1 MKVYMKIILLKFQPF
16 GKITNSMKNGQI
28 YSKLNK
34 KALDVLCRSGAL
46 DSLIDERFNGCK
58 HFWTACVQQRPKTL
72 KKLEENIKAQQRG
85 EAMLRLKKTFS
96 RAQRLQNLA
105 DKFAGETDNALR
117 QMEKKNALLQE
128 RLTGLM
134 DMVESQSECIRGLEA
149 AATVANARIQELEA
163 QIREGGGR
171 VRERVRS
178 GERVKVRTGATSADA
193 KHDSARG
200 TNGAVGEAGG
210 RRSAPGSPQR
220 TRRKSGSRR
229 RVASSA
235 ASSVV
240 SVSSAQTV

>member
-1 MKVYMKIILLKFQPF
+1 MFLQAEKSTP
-16 GKITNSMKNGQI
+16 GQRAEAAE
-28 YSKLNK
+28 
-34 KALDVLCRSGAL
+34 ALR
-46 DSLIDERFNGCK
+46 
-58 HFWTACVQQRPKTL
+58 
-72 KKLEENIKAQQRG
+72 LEENIKAQQRG

-105 DKFAGETDNALR
+105 DKFAGETDNALQ

-134 DMVESQSECIRGLEA
+134 DMVESQRECISGLEA
-149 AATVANARIQELEA
+149 TATLAKERIQELESQLAA
-163 QIREGGGR
+163 QKEAGGV

-178 GERVKVRTGATSADA
+178 GERVKVRSGASSADA
-193 KHDSARG
+193 KHDSVRG
-200 TNGAVGEAGG
+200 ASGAVGEAGG

>member
-1 MKVYMKIILLKFQPF
+1 MFLQAEKSTP
-16 GKITNSMKNGQI
+16 GQRAEAAE
-28 YSKLNK
+28 
-34 KALDVLCRSGAL
+34 ALR
-46 DSLIDERFNGCK
+46 
-58 HFWTACVQQRPKTL
+58 
-72 KKLEENIKAQQRG
+72 LEENIKAQQRG

-105 DKFAGETDNALR
+105 DKFAGETDNALQ

-134 DMVESQSECIRGLEA
+134 DMVESQRECISGLEA
-149 AATVANARIQELEA
+149 TATLAKKRIQELESQLAA
-163 QIREGGGR
+163 QKEAGGV

-178 GERVKVRTGATSADA
+178 GERVKVRTGASSADA
-193 KHDSARG
+193 KHDSVRG
-200 TNGAVGEAGG
+200 ANGAVGEAGG

>member
-1 MKVYMKIILLKFQPF
+1 MFLQAEKSTP
-16 GKITNSMKNGQI
+16 GQRAEAAE
-28 YSKLNK
+28 
-34 KALDVLCRSGAL
+34 ALR
-46 DSLIDERFNGCK
+46 
-58 HFWTACVQQRPKTL
+58 
-72 KKLEENIKAQQRG
+72 LEENIKAQQRG

-134 DMVESQSECIRGLEA
+134 DMVESQRECISGLEA
-149 AATVANARIQELEA
+149 TATLAKERIQELESQLAA
-163 QIREGGGR
+163 QKEAGGV

-178 GERVKVRTGATSADA
+178 GERVKVRTGASSAHA
-193 KHDSARG
+193 KHDSVRG
-200 TNGAVGEAGG
+200 ANGAVGEAGG

>member
-1 MKVYMKIILLKFQPF
+1 MFLQAEKSTP
-16 GKITNSMKNGQI
+16 GQRAEAAE
-28 YSKLNK
+28 
-34 KALDVLCRSGAL
+34 ALR
-46 DSLIDERFNGCK
+46 
-58 HFWTACVQQRPKTL
+58 
-72 KKLEENIKAQQRG
+72 LEENIKAQQRG

-105 DKFAGETDNALR
+105 DKFARETDNALQ

-134 DMVESQSECIRGLEA
+134 DMVESQRECISGLEA
-149 AATVANARIQELEA
+149 TATLAKERIQELESQLAA
-163 QIREGGGR
+163 QKEAGGV

-193 KHDSARG
+193 KHDSARSA
-200 TNGAVGEAGG
+200 NRAVGEAGG

>member
-1 MKVYMKIILLKFQPF
+1 MFLQAEKSTP
-16 GKITNSMKNGQI
+16 GQRAEAAE
-28 YSKLNK
+28 
-34 KALDVLCRSGAL
+34 ALR
-46 DSLIDERFNGCK
+46 
-58 HFWTACVQQRPKTL
+58 
-72 KKLEENIKAQQRG
+72 LEENLKAQQRG

-105 DKFAGETDNALR
+105 DKFAGETDNALQ

-134 DMVESQSECIRGLEA
+134 DMVESQRECISGLEA
-149 AATVANARIQELEA
+149 TATLAKERIRELESQLAA
-163 QIREGGGR
+163 QKEAGGV

-193 KHDSARG
+193 KHDSARSA
-200 TNGAVGEAGG
+200 NGAVGEAGG

>member
-1 MKVYMKIILLKFQPF
+1 MFLQAEKSTP
-16 GKITNSMKNGQI
+16 GQRAEAAE
-28 YSKLNK
+28 
-34 KALDVLCRSGAL
+34 ALR
-46 DSLIDERFNGCK
+46 
-58 HFWTACVQQRPKTL
+58 
-72 KKLEENIKAQQRG
+72 LEENLKAQQRG

-105 DKFAGETDNALR
+105 DKFAGETDNALQ

-134 DMVESQSECIRGLEA
+134 DMVESQRECISGLEA
-149 AATVANARIQELEA
+149 TATLAKERIQELESQLAA
-163 QIREGGGR
+163 QKEAGGV

-193 KHDSARG
+193 KHDSVRG
-200 TNGAVGEAGG
+200 ANGAVSEAGG

>member
-1 MKVYMKIILLKFQPF
+1 MFLQAEKSTP
-16 GKITNSMKNGQI
+16 GQRAEAAE
-28 YSKLNK
+28 
-34 KALDVLCRSGAL
+34 ALR
-46 DSLIDERFNGCK
+46 
-58 HFWTACVQQRPKTL
+58 
-72 KKLEENIKAQQRG
+72 LEENIKAQQRG

-134 DMVESQSECIRGLEA
+134 DMVESQRECISGLEA
-149 AATVANARIQELEA
+149 TATLAKERIQELESQLAA
-163 QIREGGGR
+163 QKEAGGA

>member
-1 MKVYMKIILLKFQPF
+1 MFLQAEKSTP
-16 GKITNSMKNGQI
+16 GQRAEAAE
-28 YSKLNK
+28 
-34 KALDVLCRSGAL
+34 ALR
-46 DSLIDERFNGCK
+46 
-58 HFWTACVQQRPKTL
+58 
-72 KKLEENIKAQQRG
+72 LEENLKAQQRG

-134 DMVESQSECIRGLEA
+134 DMVESQRECISGLEA
-149 AATVANARIQELEA
+149 TATLAKERIQELESQLAA
-163 QIREGGGR
+163 QKEAGGV

-178 GERVKVRTGATSADA
+178 GERVKVRTGASSADA

>member
-1 MKVYMKIILLKFQPF
+1 MFLQAEKSTP
-16 GKITNSMKNGQI
+16 GQRAEAAE
-28 YSKLNK
+28 
-34 KALDVLCRSGAL
+34 ALR
-46 DSLIDERFNGCK
+46 
-58 HFWTACVQQRPKTL
+58 
-72 KKLEENIKAQQRG
+72 LEENIKAQQRG

-105 DKFAGETDNALR
+105 DKFAGETDNALQ

-134 DMVESQSECIRGLEA
+134 DMVESQRECISGLEA
-149 AATVANARIQELEA
+149 TATLAKERIRELESQLAA
-163 QIREGGGR
+163 QKEAGGV

-178 GERVKVRTGATSADA
+178 GERVKVRTGASSADA

-200 TNGAVGEAGG
+200 ANGAVGEAGG

-229 RVASSA
+229 RVSSSA

>member
-1 MKVYMKIILLKFQPF
+1 MFLQAEKSTP
-16 GKITNSMKNGQI
+16 GQRAEAAE
-28 YSKLNK
+28 
-34 KALDVLCRSGAL
+34 ALR
-46 DSLIDERFNGCK
+46 
-58 HFWTACVQQRPKTL
+58 
-72 KKLEENIKAQQRG
+72 LEENIKAQQRG

-105 DKFAGETDNALR
+105 DKFAGETDNALQ

-134 DMVESQSECIRGLEA
+134 DMVESQRECISGLEA
-149 AATVANARIQELEA
+149 TATLAKERIQELESQLAA
-163 QIREGGGR
+163 QKEAGGV

>member
-1 MKVYMKIILLKFQPF
+1 MFLQAEKSTP
-16 GKITNSMKNGQI
+16 GQRAEAAE
-28 YSKLNK
+28 
-34 KALDVLCRSGAL
+34 ALR
-46 DSLIDERFNGCK
+46 
-58 HFWTACVQQRPKTL
+58 
-72 KKLEENIKAQQRG
+72 LEENIKAQQRG

-105 DKFAGETDNALR
+105 DKFAGETDNALQ

-134 DMVESQSECIRGLEA
+134 DMVESQRECISGLEA
-149 AATVANARIQELEA
+149 TATLAKERIRELESQLAA
-163 QIREGGGR
+163 QKEAGGV

-178 GERVKVRTGATSADA
+178 GERVKVRTGASSADA
-193 KHDSARG
+193 KHDSARSA
-200 TNGAVGEAGG
+200 NRAVGEAGG

>member
-1 MKVYMKIILLKFQPF
+1 MFLQAEKSTP
-16 GKITNSMKNGQI
+16 GQRAEAAE
-28 YSKLNK
+28 
-34 KALDVLCRSGAL
+34 ALR
-46 DSLIDERFNGCK
+46 
-58 HFWTACVQQRPKTL
+58 
-72 KKLEENIKAQQRG
+72 LEENLKAQQRG

-134 DMVESQSECIRGLEA
+134 DMVESQRECISGLEA
-149 AATVANARIQELEA
+149 TATLAKKRIQELESQLAA
-163 QIREGGGR
+163 QKEAGGV

-178 GERVKVRTGATSADA
+178 GERVKVRTGASSADA
-193 KHDSARG
+193 KHDSVRG
-200 TNGAVGEAGG
+200 ANGAVGEAGG

>member
-1 MKVYMKIILLKFQPF
+1 MFLQAEKSTP
-16 GKITNSMKNGQI
+16 GQRAEAAE
-28 YSKLNK
+28 
-34 KALDVLCRSGAL
+34 ALR
-46 DSLIDERFNGCK
+46 
-58 HFWTACVQQRPKTL
+58 
-72 KKLEENIKAQQRG
+72 LEENIKAQQRG

-105 DKFAGETDNALR
+105 DKFAGETDNALQ

-134 DMVESQSECIRGLEA
+134 DMVESQRECISGLEA
-149 AATVANARIQELEA
+149 TATLAKERIRELESQLAA
-163 QIREGGGR
+163 QKEAGGV

-178 GERVKVRTGATSADA
+178 GERVKVRSGASSADA
-193 KHDSARG
+193 KHDSVRG
-200 TNGAVGEAGG
+200 ASGAVGEAGG

>member
-1 MKVYMKIILLKFQPF
+1 MFLQAEKSTP
-16 GKITNSMKNGQI
+16 GQRAEAAE
-28 YSKLNK
+28 
-34 KALDVLCRSGAL
+34 ALR
-46 DSLIDERFNGCK
+46 
-58 HFWTACVQQRPKTL
+58 
-72 KKLEENIKAQQRG
+72 LEENIKAQQRG

-105 DKFAGETDNALR
+105 DKFAGETDNALQ

-134 DMVESQSECIRGLEA
+134 DMVESQRECISGLEA
-149 AATVANARIQELEA
+149 TATLAKERIQELESQLAA
-163 QIREGGGR
+163 QKEAGGV

-178 GERVKVRTGATSADA
+178 GERVKVRTGVSSADA
-193 KHDSARG
+193 KHDSVRG
-200 TNGAVGEAGG
+200 ANGAVGEAGG

>member
-1 MKVYMKIILLKFQPF
+1 MFLQAEKSTP
-16 GKITNSMKNGQI
+16 GQRAEAAE
-28 YSKLNK
+28 
-34 KALDVLCRSGAL
+34 ALR
-46 DSLIDERFNGCK
+46 
-58 HFWTACVQQRPKTL
+58 
-72 KKLEENIKAQQRG
+72 LEENIKAQQRG

-105 DKFAGETDNALR
+105 DKFAGETDNALQ
-117 QMEKKNALLQE
+117 QMKKKNALLQE

-134 DMVESQSECIRGLEA
+134 DMVESQRECISGLEA
-149 AATVANARIQELEA
+149 TATLAKERIQELESQLAA
-163 QIREGGGR
+163 QKEAGGV

-178 GERVKVRTGATSADA
+178 GERVKVRTGASSADA
-193 KHDSARG
+193 KHDSVRG
-200 TNGAVGEAGG
+200 ASGAVGEAGG

>member
-1 MKVYMKIILLKFQPF
+1 MFLQAEKSTP
-16 GKITNSMKNGQI
+16 GQRAEAAE
-28 YSKLNK
+28 
-34 KALDVLCRSGAL
+34 ALR
-46 DSLIDERFNGCK
+46 
-58 HFWTACVQQRPKTL
+58 
-72 KKLEENIKAQQRG
+72 LEENLKAQQRG

-105 DKFAGETDNALR
+105 DKFAGETDNALQ

-134 DMVESQSECIRGLEA
+134 DMVESQRECISGLEA
-149 AATVANARIQELEA
+149 TATLAKERIQELESQLAA
-163 QIREGGGR
+163 QKEAGGV

-178 GERVKVRTGATSADA
+178 GERVKVRTGASSADA
-193 KHDSARG
+193 KHDSVRG
-200 TNGAVGEAGG
+200 ANGAVGEAGG